1 MLLSL
6 LFNIVWK
13 ILTRAKREGKEIKLF
28 LFADDIIVSVEN
40 SKNLP
45 KK

>member
-6 LFNIVWK
+6 LFNIIWK
-13 ILTRAKREGKEIKLF
+13 ILTRTKREGKEIKLF
-28 LFADDIIVSVEN
+28 LFADDIIVYVEN

-45 KK
+45 KN